1 MAKQSKWEDITDIL
15 TEDGAEKI
23 QVGQVLIFDYEG
35 SPVHLKVVRK
45 RFGKV
50 WAKKMHLYT
59 QEEYDAIKRVDNI
72 VTS

>member
-1 MAKQSKWEDITDIL
+1 MAKQSSWEDITDIL

-35 SPVHLKVVRK
+35 SPIHLKVVRK
-45 RFGKV
+45 RLGKV

>member
-1 MAKQSKWEDITDIL
+1 MAKQSNWEDITDIL

-23 QVGQVLIFDYEG
+23 RVGQVLIFDYEG

-45 RFGKV
+45 RLGKV
-50 WAKKMHLYT
+50 WAEKTHLYT